1 MPPDEARVVA
11 RALAKLTKETAR
23 TGRDLASLRDDAEVL
38 PMGIRIQL
46 NKAIEEIDLLCH
58 YLHEATLMR
67 VIRKSDAA

>member
-1 MPPDEARVVA
+1 MRPASLRAPWPSSPRKRRVPA
-11 RALAKLTKETAR
+11 
-23 TGRDLASLRDDAEVL
+23 GDLASLRDDAEVL

-46 NKAIEEIDLLCH
+46 NNAIEEIDLLCH